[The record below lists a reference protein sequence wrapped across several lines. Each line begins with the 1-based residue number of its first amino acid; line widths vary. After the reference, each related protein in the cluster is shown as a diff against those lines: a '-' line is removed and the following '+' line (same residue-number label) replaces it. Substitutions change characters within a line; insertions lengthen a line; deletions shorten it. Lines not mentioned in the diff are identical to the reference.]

1 MFTAV
6 LLWEDRWVACRG
18 HVYFSVVVGRRWV
31 ACRGHVYFS
40 VVGRQVGG
48 M

>member
-1 MFTAV
+1 MFTIV

-18 HVYFSVVVGRRWV
+18 HIYRCV
-31 ACRGHVYFS
+31 

-48 M
+48 I